1 MNEAAL
7 QEFFAK
13 ILPWPADGEP
23 TTYVGLHWTIDKLN
37 ERTGKPIWTGR
48 AVRSPQEAANTV
60 KWAVSLPDTRDLYFC
75 TSAQREALPKK
86 SKTGREYLSP
96 IRSQQNAVALKA
108 LFLDIDAK
116 GADKGGYDSLS
127 EAATALQEFIT
138 EVDLPKPTA
147 IVTSGGGLHAYFVF
161 DRALTVTAWQELSY
175 ALAEAAKAHGLR
187 ADVQVTIDAARIL
200 RVPYSRNWK
209 LDAARPVGLARDRV
223 GDVYTVDR
231 LARSLEPYKK
241 AEQAP
246 ALPPRAP
253 LQGISDLAAGVD
265 MGAAAPIDAKNV
277 AKECAFVR
285 DALLRGGKEYTNPL
299 WNLTTLIATFTL
311 QGSVA
316 AHVMANQHPGY
327 SQASTQE
334 LYERKEREK
343 QAKGLGWPSCK
354 TISASGCTACQACP
368 HFAAGKSPLNFG
380 AAHNPTPNTTPPQA
394 SSQGS
399 AGAASPNSDLPAGY
413 KRMANNIICRI
424 VIDIT
429 AGTAHD
435 EPISRYPMFEPSIQ
449 VHPTYMLNFNT
460 VTEIGRTTQ
469 ISLPMKEVYSKDGF
483 KRHMWQQGLVIDD
496 NETKKTM
503 EFLVSW
509 VEKLQQNKQS
519 VVSSS
524 PYGWSVDR
532 KGQLEGFVFG
542 GSLWMASGDR
552 AAANPDPVLARRYRP
567 VGDRQPWI
575 EAAKM
580 ITDQGRPELDAIL
593 ASAFAG
599 PLVRFC
605 NQPGVL
611 MSTYSTESG
620 IGKTT
625 TLKVA
630 QAVWGDPRRAMAGL
644 DDTQNSFFG
653 KMGQIQS
660 LPVYWDELKSSDQHK
675 RFVKLA
681 FTLTMGREKDRM
693 TQGAHM
699 RESGSWQTMM
709 ISASNDSIMDYVM
722 SETKQTLAGVYRVF
736 EYEVKPSKT
745 GQGQIDDAVA
755 SKIVGKLDDHYGMV
769 GLEYARYLGSNHQ
782 TIETDVFEFNRA
794 LGTELDMPNEERF
807 WRVTITTLLKGAEYA
822 NKLGFTEINIEGLKG
837 FLIGVLK
844 QMRKQKAAQPVD
856 MGDKNNISNVLAQF
870 LNAQRAKHTLKTSR
884 IHTGRGKPPVGA
896 IKILNAHPDRLDTIY
911 VHVGVDD
918 KKLRMSSTYFS
929 DWLQEKGYSRHV
941 MLKALET
948 EFGVKK
954 LQGRIASGTEFATA
968 VEYLLEIDLA
978 GTQHVNF
985 LDEA

>member
-1 MNEAAL
+1 MLEHA
-7 QEFFAK
+7 QEYFAK
-13 ILPWPADGEP
+13 VLPWPQDGDAP
-23 TTYVGLHWTIDKLN
+23 AYVNIHWSLDKLS
-37 ERTGKPIWTGR
+37 EKTGKPIFTGR
-48 AVRSPQEAANTV
+48 AVRSVQEAVNTV
-60 KWAVSLPDTRDLYFC
+60 KWAMSVPDTRDIYVCLS
-75 TSAQREALPKK
+75 TQREALQKK
-86 SKTGREYLSP
+86 SQKGKEYLAP
-96 IRSQQNAVALKA
+96 IRAQTNVVALKS
-108 LFLDIDAK
+108 LFLDLDAK
-116 GADKGGYDSLS
+116 GEDKNSYGSLA
-127 EAATALQEFIT
+127 EATAALQDFIAKM
-138 EVDLPKPTA
+138 DLPKPSV
-147 IVTSGGGLHAYFVF
+147 IVTSGGGLHVYWTL
-161 DRALTVTAWQELSY
+161 DRALTRYEWEPLAF
-175 ALAEAAKAHGLR
+175 ALAEATKQHGLKC
-187 ADVQVTIDAARIL
+187 DTQCTIDAARIL
-200 RVPYSRNWK
+200 RVPGTLNRK
-209 LDAARPVGLARDRV
+209 LDAPRPVGLAGNRTGAD
-223 GDVYTVDR
+223 YTVDR

-241 AEQAP
+241 AEHAP
-246 ALPPRAP
+246 ALPPKAP
-253 LQGISDLAAGVD
+253 IQGVSDLAAGVD
-265 MGAAAPIDAKNV
+265 MGNAAPIDVKNV

-285 DALLRGGKEYTNPL
+285 DALLNGGKELANPL

-311 QGSVA
+311 QGSAA
-316 AHVMANQHPGY
+316 AHVMANQHSGY

-354 TISASGCTACQACP
+354 TISASGCTSCQTCP
-368 HFAAGKSPLNFG
+368 HFSAGKSPLNFG
-380 AAHNPTPNTTPPQA
+380 GPPAPPVPPPSVANPAT
-394 SSQGS
+394 
-399 AGAASPNSDLPAGY
+399 PNSDLPPGY
-413 KRMANNIICRI
+413 KRLANNIICRI

-509 VEKLQQNKQS
+509 VEKLQQNKQA

-542 GSLWMASGDR
+542 GSLWMPAGDR

-567 VGDRQPWI
+567 VGERDPWI
-575 EAAKM
+575 AAAKM

-630 QAVWGDPRRAMAGL
+630 QAVWGDPQRAMAGL

-699 RESGSWQTMM
+699 REAGSWQTMM

-755 SKIVGKLDDHYGMV
+755 SKIVGKLNDHYGIV
-769 GLEYARYLGSNHQ
+769 GLEYARYLGGNHA

-794 LGTELDMPNEERF
+794 LGAELDMSNEERF

-822 NKLGFTEINIEGLKG
+822 NKLGFTEINIKGLKG
-837 FLIGVLK
+837 FLVGVLK
-844 QMRKQKAAQPVD
+844 QMRGQKASQPVD
-856 MGDKNNISNVLAQF
+856 MSDKNNISNVLAQF
-870 LNAQRAKHTLKTSR
+870 LNAQRARHTLKTSR

-896 IKILNAHPDRLDTIY
+896 IKILNSHPDRLDTIY
-911 VHVGVDD
+911 VHIGVDD
-918 KKLRMSSTYFS
+918 KKLRMSSTFFG

-941 MLKALET
+941 MMKSLET

-968 VEYLLEIDLA
+968 IEYLLEIDLA

>member
-1 MNEAAL
+1 MNDAAL

-13 ILPWPADGEP
+13 ILPWPTDGEP
-23 TTYVGLHWTIDKLN
+23 AAYLNLHWTLDKLN

-48 AVRSPQEAANTV
+48 AVQSPQEAAKTV
-60 KWAVSLPDTRDLYFC
+60 KWAVSLSDTRDLYFC
-75 TSAQREALPKK
+75 TSTQREALPKK

-96 IRSQQNAVALKA
+96 IRSQQNAVALKS

-116 GADKGGYDSLS
+116 GADKGGYDSLA
-127 EAATALQEFIT
+127 EAATALQQFIT
-138 EVDLPKPTA
+138 KIELPKPTA
-147 IVTSGGGLHAYFVF
+147 IVTSGGGIHAYFVF
-161 DRALTVTAWQELSY
+161 DRALTVHTWQELSF
-175 ALAEAAKAHGLR
+175 ALAEAAKAHGLK

-209 LDAARPVGLARDRV
+209 LDAPRPVGLARDHV
-223 GDVYTVDR
+223 GDVYSYDR
-231 LARSLEPYKK
+231 LARSLEAYKK
-241 AEQAP
+241 AEHAP
-246 ALPPRAP
+246 VLPPRAP
-253 LQGISDLAAGVD
+253 IQGVSDLAAGVD
-265 MGAAAPIDAKNV
+265 MGTAILVDVKNV

-285 DALLRGGKEYTNPL
+285 DALLNGGKELANPL
-299 WNLTTLIATFTL
+299 WNLTTLIATFTS

-327 SQASTQE
+327 SKESTQE

-354 TISASGCTACQACP
+354 TISASGCSACQACP
-368 HFAAGKSPLNFG
+368 HFSSGKSPLNFG
-380 AAHNPTPNTTPPQA
+380 AAHNPTPNSASPQLVSNGATPPL
-394 SSQGS
+394 
-399 AGAASPNSDLPAGY
+399 PNSDLPPGY
-413 KRMANNIICRI
+413 KRLPNNIICRI

-460 VTEIGRTTQ
+460 VTEVGRTTQ

-509 VEKLQQNKQS
+509 VEKLQQNKQA

-542 GSLWMASGDR
+542 GSLWMPNGDR

-567 VGDRQPWI
+567 VGERDPWI
-575 EAAKM
+575 AAAKM
-580 ITDQGRPELDAIL
+580 ITDQDRPELDAIL

-625 TLKVA
+625 ALKIA
-630 QAVWGDPRRAMAGL
+630 QAVWGDPQRAMAGL

-699 RESGSWQTMM
+699 REAGSWQTMM
-709 ISASNDSIMDYVM
+709 ISASNDSIMDYVV

-736 EYEVKPSKT
+736 EYEVKPTRT
-745 GQGQIDDAVA
+745 G
-755 SKIVGKLDDHYGMV
+755 KGKLDQAVADRILGKLNDHYGVV

-782 TIETDVFEFNRA
+782 TIENEVFEFNRA
-794 LGTELDMPNEERF
+794 LGAELDMPNEERF
-807 WRVTITTLLKGAEYA
+807 WRTTLTVILKGAEYA
-822 NKLGFTEINIEGLKG
+822 NALGYTQINIEGLKR
-837 FLIGVLK
+837 FLVGVLK
-844 QMRKQKAAQPVD
+844 QMRKQAAAQPSD
-856 MGDKNNISNVLAQF
+856 MSDKTNISNVLAQF
-870 LNAQRAKHTLKTSR
+870 LNAQRARHTLKTSK
-884 IHTGRGKPPVGA
+884 IHTGRGKPPA
-896 IKILNAHPDRLDTIY
+896 STIKILTSNPDRLDTIY
-911 VHVGVDD
+911 VHIGVDD
-918 KKLRMSSTYFS
+918 QKLRMSSTYFGE
-929 DWLQEKGYSRHV
+929 WLQEKGYSRHV
-941 MLKALET
+941 MMKSLET

-978 GTQHVNF
+978 GSQHAHL
-985 LDEA
+985 LDDV